1 MQFSLLEFAL
11 VKKIFKPR
19 QCSAAP
25 DWEFMVIQ
33 FALREMEMFLLC
45 DDCFC
50 SFCANDQLCLYR
62 KWLL

>member
-25 DWEFMVIQ
+25 DWEIHGNTVCPEGNGNIS
-33 FALREMEMFLLC
+33 AL
-45 DDCFC
+45 
-50 SFCANDQLCLYR
+50 
-62 KWLL
+62 